1 MQYETIIVGVIAVV
15 VVIAVIYWRSK
26 RQEIAARP
34 RSPLPRPTRD
44 VLDPERAEKPRVEPE
59 LKSDGGKSA
68 KSSKDA
74 QPAPVKAALAPS
86 DEPPIYDELER
97 EENRRK
103 AQAEAAERCAGT
115 ARSSRAQPEP
125 ERLEDRRAYP
135 PVDAQI
141 EWVLDISPKEGKH
154 FSVGGIQSLAVEV
167 KRLGLPLRVRIWAK
181 SAKDGL
187 YYEADELPA
196 NATHVVAALA
206 LANRTTALDEVRA
219 SAFYQVLEQS
229 AAQNDVE
236 VRRDLEPKDAVLR
249 SKILRDFI
257 EYYDTQV
264 DVLIEPTDPETPFT
278 VALVDGIARAAGFR
292 AASGCWELRAC
303 EGDHDPIVSLA
314 FGAEGTKN
322 LTLSFDVPLA
332 SLSRG
337 DLQLFFRLANH
348 LACELHAAWSDCSRQ
363 PIDAGGAL
371 LIEEQVAAHDAL
383 MAKNGVA
390 AGSERAKLLFAR
402 GA

>member
-44 VLDPERAEKPRVEPE
+44 VLDSERAEDPRVEPE
-59 LKSDGGKSA
+59 LKADAQKGAKSA
-68 KSSKDA
+68 KAAAGAKSSFM
-74 QPAPVKAALAPS
+74 PS
-86 DEPPIYDELER
+86 EEPPIYDELER
-97 EENRRK
+97 EENERK
-103 AQAEAAERCAGT
+103 AQAETEAER
-115 ARSSRAQPEP
+115 RSSSDSARQAPEAD
-125 ERLEDRRAYP
+125 RLEDRRSYP

-167 KRLGLPLRVRIWAK
+167 KRLALPLRVRIWAK

-187 YYEADELPA
+187 YYQADELPA

-236 VRRDLEPKDAVLR
+236 VRRELEPQDAVQR
-249 SKILRDFI
+249 SKSLRDFI
-257 EYYDTQV
+257 TYYDSQV

-278 VALVDGIARAAGFR
+278 VALVDGIARASGFR

-303 EGDHDPIVSLA
+303 EGDHDPIISLA
-314 FGAEGTKN
+314 FGPEGTKN
-322 LTLSFDVPLA
+322 LTLSYDVPLA

-348 LACELHAAWSDCSRQ
+348 LACELHAAWSDCSRE

-383 MAKNGVA
+383 MAKNGVG